1 MAGSQ
6 KVMEL
11 PDFSRIF
18 HESSKDLAKGHPLI
32 PADSSEWPDEWKTTY
47 YKAYPRLPDCFLYSF
62 SLAYKVC
69 AKKSLKNNF
78 RKLCKRL
85 SMNTNR
91 RKSSSLVLGLG
102 ESRGPTAT

>member
-47 YKAYPRLPDCFLYSF
+47 F
-62 SLAYKVC
+62 
-69 AKKSLKNNF
+69 KK
-78 RKLCKRL
+78 
-85 SMNTNR
+85 MNTR
-91 RKSSSLVLGLG
+91 AEPQDSSSPSTSSGQVF
-102 ESRGPTAT
+102 